1 MKTIDKDIK
10 KLKNV
15 STKELNQFF
24 IELEEKYPKLLI
36 DIIST
41 FWNENYENTEQLE
54 EQIKEIKRQII

>member
-1 MKTIDKDIK
+1 MKAIDKDIK

-24 IELEEKYPKLLI
+24 IELEGKYPKLLI
-36 DIIST
+36 DIILI